1 METPCTNI
9 CQIDRATGMC
19 RGCARTIAEITAWS
33 SMTREERCRIMSEL
47 EARKAEVAQSI
58 PAETRR

>member
-19 RGCARTIAEITAWS
+19 RGCARTIAEIAAWS
-33 SMTREERCRIMSEL
+33 SMTSEERRRIMSEL
-47 EARKAEVAQSI
+47 ETRKAQVALSI
-58 PAETRR
+58 PVEARR